1 MAELPKDPQSIFLDR
16 IDRRVKTLE
25 TLLDAGLGVYLAADE
40 QQRKRSIEQ
49 VVRLTARKSELPLLT
64 ADTLER
70 AFVIVRTHLEAMQKV
85 LPHDVQYR
93 NRVRK
98 SW

>member
-1 MAELPKDPQSIFLDR
+1 MAEVPKDPQGVFLDR
-16 IDRRVKTLE
+16 IERRVKTLA
-25 TLLDAGLGVYLAADE
+25 TLLEAGLGVYLAPDE
-40 QQRKRSIEQ
+40 QQRARTIEQ
-49 VVRLTARKSELPLLT
+49 FVRLTARKSELPLLST
-64 ADTLER
+64 ATLAR
-70 AFVIVRTHLEAMQKV
+70 ACEIVRAHLEATQKV